1 MKYIFMQ
8 KINKMKIKKGD
19 TVVVISG
26 KDKGK
31 SGKVLRTIP
40 SIMKVVVENINVHTH
55 FEKSKQP
62 NKPGQK
68 VLAPSPMQVSK
79 LMLLDSNSGKTT
91 RVGYEVLTN
100 GTKQRIARKSGKAV

>member
-1 MKYIFMQ
+1 MQ

-31 SGKVLRTIP
+31 NGKVLRTIP
-40 SIMKVVVENINVHTH
+40 EAMKVVVDSVNIHTH

-68 VLAPSPMQVSK
+68 VMSPSPMPVSK
-79 LMLLDSNSGKTT
+79 VMLLDSNSGKTT
-91 RVGYEVLTN
+91 RVGYEVLAN
-100 GTKQRIARKSGKAV
+100 GTKQRIARRSGKAV